1 MPTER
6 RTKVTL
12 KDLAQLCGVSLGT
25 IDRAINDK
33 PGVSKK
39 TRETIL
45 RIADEHGYRPN
56 VIAQSLQSG
65 KSFEI
70 GLIVH
75 DLNNRFFSLLVDSIQ
90 QTAWEHQYY
99 IQLAVSLRDTTRE
112 KDIIEHML
120 QRNVDG
126 ILLIPTKVGEEF
138 NEYLMSLG
146 IPVTL
151 MANRVKGPRGSKPLP
166 FVGLNNTFVV
176 QQAVE
181 QIIAKGYEV
190 VNFVAPFFNTTYSHN
205 YYEIDK
211 RYQAFLSVVE
221 AHGIEHHI
229 FSSQQ
234 YRSEI
239 ANLPMEKRSAF
250 FCVSDIFALEL
261 LSLFTEMGLGIP
273 EDVGVMGFDNI
284 DVLKYVRPSL
294 STINYP
300 VSELGRHGFELLHNT
315 ITGQHFNPKQM
326 LEAQIIWRDSI

>member
-1 MPTER
+1 MPIER

-12 KDLAQLCGVSLGT
+12 KDLAHLCGVSLGT

-39 TRETIL
+39 TREMIL
-45 RIADEHGYRPN
+45 RIAEEHGYRPN

-65 KSFEI
+65 KTFEI

-90 QTAWEHQYY
+90 QTAWEHHYY

-112 KDIIEHML
+112 KEIIEHML

-126 ILLIPTKVGEEF
+126 ILLFPTNVGETF
-138 NEYLMSLG
+138 YEYLVNLG

-151 MANRVKGPRGSKPLP
+151 MANRVKGPPGSRPLP
-166 FVGLNNTFVV
+166 FIGLDNTTVV
-176 QQAVE
+176 KQAME
-181 QIIAKGYEV
+181 QIIAQGYEV
-190 VNFVAPFFNTTYSHN
+190 VNFVAPYFNTTNSHN

-221 AHGIEHHI
+221 VHTVEHHI
-229 FSSQQ
+229 FSCQQ

-239 ANLPMEKRSAF
+239 ARLSFDKRTAF

-261 LSLFTEMGLGIP
+261 LSLFTEMGLAIP
-273 EDVGVMGFDNI
+273 DDVGVMGFDNI

-300 VSELGRHGFELLHNT
+300 VSELGKQGFELLHST
-315 ITGQHFNPKQM
+315 ISGERVNPKQM